1 MRFEVFMINELGD
14 FHEET
19 VIANNENEAK
29 RNVQTYN
36 HKSKVLEAKWGYKQD
51 RTIKKMEELT
61 YKDLSETELDALKD
75 IYISSRVNSMT
86 ESDLRKFVKEII
98 IDQIKGTV
106 GNAEEK
112 EAWEEIKDH
121 FSEDLSQKI
130 LEVKEKCNKNPKVEQ
145 KSPEEIEFDRR
156 LGLLKQQQEEQSSK
170 DMWQKNSHN
179 TTQEKSLKINLI
191 KFYYKEKQIS

>member
-1 MRFEVFMINELGD
+1 M
-14 FHEET
+14 
-19 VIANNENEAK
+19 
-29 RNVQTYN
+29 
-36 HKSKVLEAKWGYKQD
+36 
-51 RTIKKMEELT
+51 KMEELT
-61 YKDLSETELDALKD
+61 YKDLSDSELDTLKD
-75 IYISSRVNSMT
+75 MYISSRVSSMT

-130 LEVKEKCNKNPKVEQ
+130 LEVKEKCNKNKKVEQ

-156 LGLLKQQQEEQSSK
+156 ITLLKQQQEEQSTN
-170 DMWQKNSHN
+170 DMW
-179 TTQEKSLKINLI
+179 
-191 KFYYKEKQIS
+191 